1 MTSAPVTD
9 WPLRLLLVALVLGVI
24 ALVLLAML
32 RGWRARGRRQASI
45 PEPPAI
51 PEGLAIPE
59 EEAPGSSL
67 IPGVYLGSVRSG
79 DWLDR
84 IVAHGLGTRSRVEL
98 SMHPEGLAVERLGA
112 RQFFIPS
119 SDLRD
124 ARRDRGIAGKAFEKD
139 AVVVITWSL
148 GEELIDTGIR
158 PDRAEDAQAL
168 IDGIHGLLH
177 TGGSDTTRPSPPGM
191 EPGL

>member
-9 WPLRLLLVALVLGVI
+9 WPLRLLLVALVLAVI

-51 PEGLAIPE
+51 PEGLAIPKG
-59 EEAPGSSL
+59 EAPESGL

-112 RQFFIPS
+112 RQFFIPTG
-119 SDLRD
+119 DLHD

-148 GEELIDTGIR
+148 GEESIDTGIR

-177 TGGSDTTRPSPPGM
+177 AAGSDTTRPNPPGT

>member
-24 ALVLLAML
+24 ALVLFAML

-51 PEGLAIPE
+51 PEGLAIRE
-59 EEAPGSSL
+59 GEAPGSSL
-67 IPGVYLGSVRSG
+67 IPGVYLGSVRS

-98 SMHPEGLAVERLGA
+98 SMHSEGLAVERLGA

>member
-9 WPLRLLLVALVLGVI
+9 WPLRLLLVALVLAVI
-24 ALVLLAML
+24 ALVLFAML

-45 PEPPAI
+45 PEPLAI

-59 EEAPGSSL
+59 EEATGSNL

-98 SMHPEGLAVERLGA
+98 GLRSEGLAVERLGA

-124 ARRDRGIAGKAFEKD
+124 ARRDRGIAGKAFERD

-168 IDGIHGLLH
+168 IDGIHGLLD